1 MMVLWFILAWVILVI
16 TVFLIALATI
26 TLTVWW
32 QDRKVRK
39 EINSRKIVPTID
51 KMSCPDNLVTSD

>member
-32 QDRKVRK
+32 QDRKFRK